1 MIKEKLNGMS
11 KNVLQG
17 HEAKSVFPIHYI
29 AYSFEGYVRL
39 QFTKRQ
45 NYF

>member
-17 HEAKSVFPIHYI
+17 HEAKSVFPI
-29 AYSFEGYVRL
+29 YVRL
-39 QFTKRQ
+39 QFTKKQ